1 MILQPAAKHANWAWA
16 MKPILGLCCLLSAMV
31 SSGSAHGAPRAL
43 EWISAFGSSPA
54 AFEPL
59 SDEMVRSIA
68 ARSGAEPS
76 VIAQMFEVQSLAGTF
91 RYRLAASAGG
101 EQLRLRLSNEESPT
115 SAKVLS
121 VTIAR
126 ADEGYRAVPGTLQNV
141 TFGRAAQFEI
151 PAGAPAVSDPIP
163 FQVKAGEELLVS
175 VATANEVKLNPLGTA
190 GFLYSPGNHVA
201 EEVLPAARPVVGR
214 PMIAGIEVYGPA
226 RLGAIVAFGDSI
238 TDGSRGKVGDL
249 RGWPEQL
256 ARRLADRT
264 APHRY
269 AVVNSGIVGNRLL
282 APGWGRA
289 GLARL
294 DRDVLQV
301 SGVRWLVLLEGT
313 NDIGMSGAGVFGDN
327 PDVTADDLIAGYRQV
342 IARCHAR
349 GVKVILATITP
360 TGGSV
365 THSSEAKDGVRL
377 AVNNWIR
384 HSGEAD
390 GVIDFDVMLRDPANP
405 NRLDPVYD
413 SGDHLHPNS
422 AGYMRMGNGID
433 LSLFS

>member
-1 MILQPAAKHANWAWA
+1 MILQTAAKRSSRAWA
-16 MKPILGLCCLLSAMV
+16 AKPIIGLCCLLSAMA
-31 SSGSAHGAPRAL
+31 SFGSAHGAPRAMG
-43 EWISAFGSSPA
+43 WISAFGASPA

-91 RYRLAASAGG
+91 RYRVATSAGG
-101 EQLRLRLSNEESPT
+101 QQLRLRLSNEESPT
-115 SAKVLS
+115 SVKLLS
-121 VTIAR
+121 VTITR

-141 TFGRAAQFEI
+141 TFGRAAKFEI
-151 PAGAPAVSDPIP
+151 PAGAPALSDPIAFP
-163 FQVKAGEELLVS
+163 VKAGDELLVS
-175 VATANEVKLNPLGTA
+175 VVTANEVKLNPLGTA
-190 GFLYSPGNHVA
+190 GFLYSPGNHAA
-201 EEVLPAARPVVGR
+201 EETLPGARPVVGR
-214 PMIAGIEVYGPA
+214 PMIAGVEVYGPA
-226 RLGAIVAFGDSI
+226 RPGAIVAFGDSI

-256 ARRLADRT
+256 ARRMANRD
-264 APHRY
+264 APQRY

-349 GVKVILATITP
+349 GVKVILGTITP
-360 TGGSV
+360 TGGSI
-365 THSSEAKDGVRL
+365 THSSAQKDQVRRS
-377 AVNNWIR
+377 VNDWIR
-384 HSGEAD
+384 HSGEPD
-390 GVIDFDVMLRDPANP
+390 GVIDFDLMLRDPANP
-405 NRLDPVYD
+405 NRLDPAFD

-422 AGYMRMGNGID
+422 AGYLKMGNSID
-433 LSLFS
+433 LSLFG